1 MWIMPE
7 SQVRINKLI
16 VFNVSVTAPDPM
28 SAWVI
33 TIPVKNKD
41 LLAAK
46 GFIEEFKRF
55 RQQLDVRWNDEI
67 KERFQLRRVESKMS
81 ERATIVHQG
90 RGAKARIYIMLFP
103 LPQGMYN
110 VANSAK
116 YKIYTWLWNNAL
128 VIGRRPQNLY
138 LITQDDLP
146 TLSRKINEANRI
158 IGRANELA
166 IQIYETEVKNV
177 IKQLL
182 EKYHYFGEENTDR
195 LEKNV
200 LTLKQLHT
208 IYVKTY
214 PIVFDETLIAQIMQR
229 SPDAAEIVSETFKSF
244 ITEVLKDVHNKLK
257 PIVEQLILQ
266 RSVRRDK
273 ALQKVDRVTDRLKK
287 IGLET
292 VADQVRALYVDLIQN
307 PWKARQYTNWDEFVR
322 DVNTRL
328 LSL

>member
-1 MWIMPE
+1 VWIMPE
-7 SQVRINKLI
+7 TRINELI
-16 VFNVSVTAPDPM
+16 VFNVAVTAPDPL

-55 RQQLDVRWNDEI
+55 RQQLDEKWNDEI
-67 KERFQLRRVESKMS
+67 KQRFELRRVESKMT

-90 RGAKARIYIMLFP
+90 RGARARIYIMMYP
-103 LPQGMYN
+103 LPQAMYN
-110 VANSAK
+110 VANNAK
-116 YKIYTWLWNNAL
+116 YKIYTWLWGNAI
-128 VIGRRPQNLY
+128 VIGKKPQNLY

-146 TLSRKINEANRI
+146 TLSRKIEEANRI
-158 IGRANELA
+158 IGRANDLA
-166 IQIYETEVKNV
+166 TRIYETEVKNV
-177 IKQLL
+177 VKQLL
-182 EKYHYFGEENTDR
+182 EKYHYFGEEADKI
-195 LEKNV
+195 EKLLNI
-200 LTLKQLHT
+200 KQLHP
-208 IYVKTY
+208 IYAKTY
-214 PIVFDETLIAQIMQR
+214 PIVFSQLLISRIMQR
-229 SPDAAEIVSETFKSF
+229 SPEAAEIVSETFKSF

-287 IGLET
+287 IGLEAI
-292 VADQVRALYVDLIQN
+292 ADQVRALYVDLIQN
-307 PWKARQYTNWDEFVR
+307 PWKARQYANWDEFVR